1 MAKHSGEK
9 FQASWLLILLLYPNQ
24 NIYIVQLFSLQ
35 KQNKIIK
42 ASILKTVN
50 FREMIDSLGW
60 ELFKFIVARHDEVL
74 TLNTTTHP
82 IQGGGFLFLLN
93 CFVAAVILCCWIKK
107 TPERQILPGH
117 WLIWK
122 DSIGNHRCIVSYR
135 SLPSSSKVS
144 CPENS
149 LSSWICF
156 PCVQTAQFSL
166 ACIHVKELGYGE
178 KVAV

>member
-82 IQGGGFLFLLN
+82 IQGGGGSVSIKLLLWQLW
-93 CFVAAVILCCWIKK
+93 F
-107 TPERQILPGH
+107 
-117 WLIWK
+117 
-122 DSIGNHRCIVSYR
+122 
-135 SLPSSSKVS
+135 
-144 CPENS
+144 
-149 LSSWICF
+149 
-156 PCVQTAQFSL
+156 CVVGLRRLLRDKFCL
-166 ACIHVKELGYGE
+166 ATGWFE
-178 KVAV
+178 KIP